1 MQLLNILI
9 VSWLL
14 KGIWDLALGLIT
26 LLVALLQWLWA
37 CLDLGFYFVRHAIR
51 SLWRCAFPDKSRR
64 PTPSGKKIAALNAPA
79 MKNRT
84 LSELLQTAAASAT
97 SQKATHSSKIRT
109 SPLDCHGHTTSTQ
122 TIAMN
127 MSEEEFYREACQE
140 WLRNLPISELPTLI
154 GLTVTL
160 FRKGVASEEDA
171 KIILNRFRPMV
182 IHWKK
187 NNTLIQQMLSTISD
201 ED

>member
-26 LLVALLQWLWA
+26 ILIALLQWLWA
-37 CLDLGFYFVRHAIR
+37 CLDLGFYFVGRAIR
-51 SLWRCAFPDKSRR
+51 SLWRCAFPAKSRR

-97 SQKATHSSKIRT
+97 SQKTTRSS
-109 SPLDCHGHTTSTQ
+109 PNLQLEVHGHTTSTQ
-122 TIAMN
+122 TKAMN
-127 MSEEEFYREACQE
+127 ISEEEFYREACQE
-140 WLRNLPISELPTLI
+140 WLHNLPISELPTLI

-160 FRKGVASEEDA
+160 FRKGAASEEDA

-187 NNTLIQQMLSTISD
+187 NNILLQQLLSTIPN